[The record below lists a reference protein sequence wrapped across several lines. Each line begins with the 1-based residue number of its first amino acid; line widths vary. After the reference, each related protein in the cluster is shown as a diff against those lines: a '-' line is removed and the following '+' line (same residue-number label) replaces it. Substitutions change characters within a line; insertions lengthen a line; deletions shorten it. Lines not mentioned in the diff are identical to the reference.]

1 MFGVPNFF
9 TPRWLMPTFSF
20 GQMPQHWSSLYD
32 MAPARALLTKYVDFD
47 RLAKSPIRL
56 LVSAVDIETSELV
69 IFDSYA
75 GKLTPEHILAS
86 GSLPPAFQWT
96 TIKGRHYW
104 DGGIVSNSPLE
115 IVIERCGATGKQVY
129 VIDLFPGK
137 RTHLPENLM
146 EVMTRRD
153 EILYSERIRSDTR
166 TERTLRDFRK
176 LVEDIQGDLPL
187 QTARRLR
194 SNPLYIQLMG
204 EDAPMQITRIVREN
218 SDDDGGSRDYDFS
231 ASTLQQLV
239 ESGYAM
245 ARKAIGK

>member
-1 MFGVPNFF
+1 
-9 TPRWLMPTFSF
+9 
-20 GQMPQHWSSLYD
+20 
-32 MAPARALLTKYVDFD
+32 
-47 RLAKSPIRL
+47 
-56 LVSAVDIETSELV
+56 
-69 IFDSYA
+69 
-75 GKLTPEHILAS
+75 
-86 GSLPPAFQWT
+86 
-96 TIKGRHYW
+96 
-104 DGGIVSNSPLE
+104 
-115 IVIERCGATGKQVY
+115 
-129 VIDLFPGK
+129 
-137 RTHLPENLM
+137 M

-218 SDDDGGSRDYDFS
+218 SDEDGGSRDYDFS